1 MDSVGEIAANC
12 TQISRSRG
20 QGPIRRGI
28 SVGSVCRFSAKTGYS
43 GDKMLC
49 LFQELSVFFFLF
61 LTFRGIAKDTK
72 PGEMIAWTE
81 KGERDFWRPIGE
93 SVPRE
98 EL

>member
-1 MDSVGEIAANC
+1 MQQTAHKFLGLVVKVQSEEEFQLAA
-12 TQISRSRG
+12 SA
-20 QGPIRRGI
+20 
-28 SVGSVCRFSAKTGYS
+28 GSAQKQDTAAIKCFVSFRN
-43 GDKMLC
+43 C
-49 LFQELSVFFFLF
+49 LFFFFLF